1 MSNEKQG
8 LKIWQIIFIIIGI
21 ITTAFILLII
31 FLVIA
36 IILIKPWGI
45 NVVDTG
51 AALIN
56 PPTESTGYDH
66 PLLSPQQEALLQSAG
81 IDPATVPTTITPAQQ
96 QCAIDALGEKRAME
110 LVNGATPSLTDIT
123 EAKQCFE

>member
-1 MSNEKQG
+1 MPNEKQS
-8 LKIWQIIFIIIGI
+8 LKIWQIIFIVIGM
-21 ITTAFILLII
+21 ITTAFFLLII
-31 FLVIA
+31 FVTIA

-66 PLLSPQQEALLQSAG
+66 PLLNPQQEALLESAG
-81 IDPATVPTTITPAQQ
+81 IDPATVPTSITPNQQ
-96 QCAIDALGEKRAME
+96 QCAIDALGEKRAKE
-110 LVNGATPSLTDIT
+110 LVAGATPTLTDIAR
-123 EAKQCFE
+123 AKHCLE

>member
-8 LKIWQIIFIIIGI
+8 LKIWQIIFIVIGM
-21 ITTAFILLII
+21 ITTAFILFISLIA
-31 FLVIA
+31 IA

-51 AALIN
+51 SALIS
-56 PPTESTGYDH
+56 PPIESTGYDH
-66 PLLSPQQEALLQSAG
+66 PLLNPQQEALLESAG
-81 IDPATVPTTITPAQQ
+81 VDPSKVPTSLTPAQQ

-110 LVNGATPSLTDIT
+110 LVNGAAPSLTDIT
-123 EAKQCFE
+123 QAKHCLE

>member
-1 MSNEKQG
+1 MPNEKQG
-8 LKIWQIIFIIIGI
+8 LKIWQIIFIIIGM

-31 FLVIA
+31 FIAIA

-51 AALIN
+51 SALIN

-66 PLLSPQQEALLQSAG
+66 PLLNPQQESLLESAG
-81 IDPATVPTTITPAQQ
+81 IDPATVPTTLTPAQQ

-110 LVNGATPSLTDIT
+110 LVAGATPSLTDIT
-123 EAKQCFE
+123 KAKNCFE